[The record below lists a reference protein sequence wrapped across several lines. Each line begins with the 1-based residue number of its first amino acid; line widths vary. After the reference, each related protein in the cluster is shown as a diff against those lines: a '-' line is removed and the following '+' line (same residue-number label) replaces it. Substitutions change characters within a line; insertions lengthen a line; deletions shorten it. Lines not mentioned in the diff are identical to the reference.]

1 MMRVR
6 INGLGLN
13 CRWWG
18 DRAAPET
25 LVFIHGNLA
34 CADWFELAA
43 QHLPPWLRVL
53 GIDWRGCG
61 DSDKPAPA
69 ADYGNYTVEQH
80 ADDMLAVLRAL
91 EISRCHLATHS
102 TGGIISLHMLLR
114 EPERFGKVVGLAPV
128 GPQGLRFPDES
139 YAFFHIMKASR
150 EKTKKGLA
158 LTAPTLFRPASLEA
172 GAAAI
177 YAANASEDQRQLFER
192 LTDKAFAVSDGIWFG
207 TPRSLN
213 RAWQTGSLRPHMASI
228 AHPHLLL
235 WGALDPFIPRA
246 DLEEM
251 AATMPRCRLEVS
263 ADVGHSMVVEK
274 PERYA
279 RALTAFLAERD

>member
-1 MMRVR
+1 MRVA
-6 INGLGLN
+6 IEGVTLN

-18 DRAAPET
+18 DRSAAET
-25 LVFIHGNLA
+25 LVFVHGNLA

-43 QHLPPWLRVL
+43 PHLPAGLRVL

-61 DSDKPAPA
+61 LSDKPAPA
-69 ADYGNYTVEQH
+69 ADYVNYTVEQH
-80 ADDMLAVLRAL
+80 ADDMLAVLHAL
-91 EISRCHLATHS
+91 EITRCHLATHS
-102 TGGIISLHMLLR
+102 TGGIISLYMLLR

-139 YAFFHIMKASR
+139 YAFFETMKAAR

-158 LTAPTLFRPASLEA
+158 LTAPTLFRPESLEA

-177 YAANASEDQRQLFER
+177 YAANASEEQRHLFER

-207 TPRSLN
+207 TPKSLN
-213 RAWQTGSLRPHMASI
+213 RAWETGSLRPHMASI
-228 AHPHLLL
+228 THPHLLL

-251 AATMPRCRLEVS
+251 AATMPRCRLDVS
-263 ADVGHSMVVEK
+263 ADVGHAMLIEQ

-279 RALTAFLAERD
+279 RALTRFLAEPD

>member
-1 MMRVR
+1 MRVP
-6 INGLGLN
+6 IAGLTLN
-13 CRWWG
+13 CTWWG
-18 DRAAPET
+18 DRSAAET

-34 CADWFELAA
+34 CADWFELAVP
-43 QHLPPWLRVL
+43 HLPAGLRVL

-80 ADDMLAVLRAL
+80 ADDMLAVLHAL

-128 GPQGLRFPDES
+128 GPRGLRFPDES
-139 YAFFHIMKASR
+139 HVFFETMKASR

-158 LTAPTLFRPASLEA
+158 LTAPTLFRPESLEA
-172 GAAAI
+172 GAAAV
-177 YAANASEDQRQLFER
+177 YAPNASDEQRYLFER

-207 TPRSLN
+207 TPKSLN
-213 RAWQTGSLRPHMASI
+213 RAWETGSLRPHIASI

-246 DLEEM
+246 DLEEI
-251 AATMPRCRLEVS
+251 AATMPRCRLDVS
-263 ADVGHSMVVEK
+263 ADVGHAMLIEQ

-279 RALTAFLAERD
+279 CALTQFLAEPH

>member
-1 MMRVR
+1 MRVR
-6 INGLGLN
+6 INGVSLN

-18 DRAAPET
+18 DRAAPQT

-43 QHLPPWLRVL
+43 QHLPAELRVL

-61 DSDKPAPA
+61 ESDKPEPA
-69 ADYGNYTVEQH
+69 ADYGNYSIEQH
-80 ADDMLAVLRAL
+80 ADDMLAVLHAL
-91 EISRCHLATHS
+91 EITRCHLATHS

-114 EPERFGKVVGLAPV
+114 EPERFDKVVALAPV
-128 GPQGLRFPDES
+128 GPQGLRFPDPS

-158 LTAPTLFRPASLEA
+158 LTAPTLFCPESLE
-172 GAAAI
+172 GGEAAV
-177 YAANASEDQRQLFER
+177 YAPTASEEQRRLFER

-207 TPRSLN
+207 TPMSLN
-213 RAWQTGSLRPHMASI
+213 HAWETGSLRPHMASI
-228 AHPHLLL
+228 AHPHLIL

-246 DLEEM
+246 DLDEM

-263 ADVGHSMVVEK
+263 TDVGHSMLIEK

-279 RALTAFLAERD
+279 QALSQFLAKPD

>member
-1 MMRVR
+1 MRVP
-6 INGLGLN
+6 IQGISLN

-18 DRAAPET
+18 DRSAAET

-43 QHLPPWLRVL
+43 AHLPAGLRVL

-91 EISRCHLATHS
+91 GVMRCHLATHS

-114 EPERFGKVVGLAPV
+114 EPERFGKVIGLAPV
-128 GPQGLRFPDES
+128 GPQGLRFPEAS
-139 YAFFHIMKASR
+139 YAFFETMKASR

-158 LTAPTLFRPASLEA
+158 LTAPTLFRRESLEA
-172 GAAAI
+172 GAAAV
-177 YAANASEDQRQLFER
+177 YASGTSEEQRHLFER
-192 LTDKAFAVSDGIWFG
+192 LTDKTFAVSDGIWFG
-207 TPRSLN
+207 TPKSLN
-213 RAWQTGSLRPHMASI
+213 RAWETGSLRSHIASI

-263 ADVGHSMVVEK
+263 TDVGHAMLIEQ

-279 RALTAFLAERD
+279 RALTQFLAEPD

>member
-1 MMRVR
+1 MRVP
-6 INGLGLN
+6 IGGLSLN

-43 QHLPPWLRVL
+43 AYLPAHLRVL

-61 DSDKPAPA
+61 HSDKPAPA
-69 ADYGNYTVEQH
+69 ADYSNYTVEQH

-91 EISRCHLATHS
+91 GIGRCHLATHS
-102 TGGIISLHMLLR
+102 TGGIISLHMLLH
-114 EPERFGKVVGLAPV
+114 EPDRFAKVVALAPV
-128 GPQGLRFPDES
+128 GPQGLRFADES

-158 LTAPTLFRPASLEA
+158 LTAPTLFRRESLEA
-172 GAAAI
+172 GEAAV
-177 YAANASEDQRQLFER
+177 YAPHTSEAQRQLFER
-192 LTDKAFAVSDGIWFG
+192 LTDQTFAVSDGIWFG
-207 TPRSLN
+207 TPMSLN
-213 RAWQTGSLRPHMASI
+213 RAWATGSLRPHMAAI
-228 AHPHLLL
+228 AHPHLIL

-246 DLEEM
+246 DMDEM
-251 AATMPRCRLEVS
+251 AAMMPRCRLFVS
-263 ADVGHSMVVEK
+263 PDVGHSMLIEQ

-279 RALTAFLAERD
+279 RLLTRFLVETD

>member
-1 MMRVR
+1 MRVS
-6 INGLGLN
+6 IGGLSLN

-18 DRAAPET
+18 DSAAPET

-43 QHLPPWLRVL
+43 AYLPAGLRVL

-61 DSDKPAPA
+61 LSDKPAPA
-69 ADYGNYTVEQH
+69 ADFSNYTIEQH
-80 ADDMLAVLRAL
+80 ADDMLAVLHAL
-91 EISRCHLATHS
+91 GITRCHLATHS

-114 EPERFGKVVGLAPV
+114 APERFGKVVGLAPV
-128 GPQGLRFPDES
+128 GPQGLRFADPS
-139 YAFFHIMKASR
+139 FAFFHIMKASR

-158 LTAPTLFRPASLEA
+158 LTAPTLFRPESLGA
-172 GAAAI
+172 GEAAI
-177 YAANASEDQRQLFER
+177 YAPNASEEQRHLFER

-207 TPRSLN
+207 TPISLN
-213 RAWQTGSLRPHMASI
+213 RAWETGSLRPHMASI

-246 DLEEM
+246 DMDEM
-251 AATMPRCRLEVS
+251 TATMPRCRLDVS
-263 ADVGHSMVVEK
+263 ADVGHSMLIEQ

-279 RALTAFLAERD
+279 RFLTRFLAEAD